1 MRYFILTVSLIIT
14 LSLTS
19 AHADQVL
26 LKNGDR
32 LTGTIEKM
40 VEGKLTLKS
49 DLAGTVEIDFTNIQ
63 TISSD
68 KPIKVHL
75 NDGTILNQ
83 KLVESDPNSFA
94 VAPSDTI
101 KTQKFKMAAVT
112 SINPPPKPDPKWTGD
127 FSAAYTLTTG
137 NTQNETVSASMNLR
151 KRTKNDRTHIGGDYA
166 RSRQQDPTTKVD
178 ETIEDWWRL
187 TGKYDYFFRP
197 KVFAFFDGRY
207 EKDAVAELDR
217 RVILG
222 AGGGYQWIETKKTN
236 FATRAGIASLYE
248 KFDNQTQSNS
258 EISAQLGYD
267 FDRQLAKTVKFIHD
281 LTWYPSVRDFSDYF
295 MTSTSELRADITESI
310 FTNFKIIFNY
320 DATPAIG
327 KGDTDVKYIVGVG
340 GKF

>member
-1 MRYFILTVSLIIT
+1 MRYFILAVLLTIT
-14 LSLTS
+14 FSLTL
-19 AHADQVL
+19 ARADQVF

-40 VEGKLTLKS
+40 VDGKLTLKS
-49 DLAGTVEIDFTNIQ
+49 DLAGTITIDFANIR

-83 KLVESDPNSFA
+83 KLVKSDPNTFA
-94 VAPSDTI
+94 IAPSDTI
-101 KTQKFKMAAVT
+101 KEQKFKMAAVI
-112 SINPPPKPDPKWTGD
+112 SINPPPELKPKWTGD
-127 FSAAYTLTTG
+127 ISAAYGLTSG
-137 NTQNETVSASMNLR
+137 NTQNETLSASVNLR
-151 KRTKNDRTHIGGDYA
+151 KRTKKVRTHISGDYSRA
-166 RSRQQDPTTKVD
+166 RQENPTTKED

-207 EKDAVAELDR
+207 EKDAIAELGR

-236 FATRAGIASLYE
+236 FATRGGIASLYE
-248 KFDNQTQSNS
+248 KYDNQTESKS
-258 EISAQLGYD
+258 EITAQLGYD
-267 FDRQLAKTVKFIHD
+267 FDRQLTKTIKLIHG
-281 LTWYPSVRDFSDYF
+281 LTYYPGIREFSDYF
-295 MTSTSELRADITESI
+295 LTSTSEVRADITKSI
-310 FTNFKIIFNY
+310 FTNLKIIFNY
-320 DATPAIG
+320 DSTPAIG
-327 KGDTDVKYIVGVG
+327 KGATDVKYMLGVG

>member
-1 MRYFILTVSLIIT
+1 MTIT
-14 LSLTS
+14 FSLTT
-19 AHADQVL
+19 ARADQVF

-49 DLAGTVEIDFTNIQ
+49 DLAGTITIDFANIR

-101 KTQKFKMAAVT
+101 KVQKFKMAAVT
-112 SINPPPKPDPKWTGD
+112 SINPPPKPEPKWTGD
-127 FSAAYTLTTG
+127 ISVAYTLTTG
-137 NTQNETVSASMNLR
+137 NTQNETVSASINLR
-151 KRTKNDRTHIGGDYA
+151 KRTKKDRTHISGDYA
-166 RSRQQDPTTKVD
+166 RARQENPTTKVD

-222 AGGGYQWIETKKTN
+222 AGVGYQWIETKKTN
-236 FATRAGIASLYE
+236 FATRGGIASLYE
-248 KFDNQTQSNS
+248 KFDNQTESNS
-258 EISAQLGYD
+258 EISVQLGYD
-267 FDRQLAKTVKFIHD
+267 FDHQFTKTVKLMHE
-281 LTWYPSVRDFSDYF
+281 LTYYPSIRDFSDYF
-295 MTSTSELRADITESI
+295 LTSTSEVRADITKSI

-327 KGDTDVKYIVGVG
+327 KGDTDIKYILGVG

>member
-1 MRYFILTVSLIIT
+1 MRYFILAMLLALT

-19 AHADQVL
+19 AHADQVF

-40 VEGKLTLKS
+40 VDGKLTLKS
-49 DLAGTVEIDFTNIQ
+49 DLAGTITIDFANIR

-75 NDGTILNQ
+75 DDGTVLNQ
-83 KLVESDPNSFA
+83 KLVESDPNTFA
-94 VAPSDTI
+94 VAPSETI
-101 KTQKFKMAAVT
+101 KVQKFKMAAVT

-127 FSAAYTLTTG
+127 FSVAYTLTTG
-137 NTQNETVSASMNLR
+137 NTQNETVSASMNFR
-151 KRTKNDRTHIGGDYA
+151 KRTKKDRTHISSDYVRA
-166 RSRQQDPTTKVD
+166 RQKDSTTKVND
-178 ETIEDWWRL
+178 IIEDWWRM

-197 KVFAFFDGRY
+197 KVFAYFDGRY
-207 EKDAVAELDR
+207 ETDSIAELDR

-236 FATRAGIASLYE
+236 FATRAGIATLYE
-248 KFDNQTQSNS
+248 KFDNRTESNR
-258 EISAQLGYD
+258 ETAAQFGYD
-267 FDRQLAKTVKFIHD
+267 FGHQFTKTVKLIHE
-281 LTWYPSVRDFSDYF
+281 LTYYPSIRDFSDYF
-295 MTSTSELRADITESI
+295 LTSTSEVRADITKSI

-320 DATPAIG
+320 DSTPAIG
-327 KGDTDVKYIVGVG
+327 KGDTDIKYILGVG